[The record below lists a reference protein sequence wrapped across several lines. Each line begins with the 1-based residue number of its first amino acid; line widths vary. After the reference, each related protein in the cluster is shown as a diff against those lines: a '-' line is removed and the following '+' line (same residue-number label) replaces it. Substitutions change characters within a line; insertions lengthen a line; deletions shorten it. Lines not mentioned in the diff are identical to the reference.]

1 MRLLGIWN
9 WLPFFLGFL
18 FFKSFL
24 ETEKQREITAK
35 IFVVGTL
42 PVLISGFGQYW
53 FDWFGPLKTL
63 NGLII
68 WFQKPI
74 DMQGLSGLFSNQNYA
89 GAWLNFVFPFCMA
102 SFLKYT
108 KFSLKKNISLIF
120 LISITIAILL
130 TKSRNAW
137 GGLIFS
143 IPLLLGVSSLFW
155 IIPILIFIF
164 IGIYFAS
171 SESLNLY
178 FQEYARNIL
187 PDSLWKEFSSENFI
201 GRQTRISIWTTAINL
216 IKARPIIGY
225 GAGSFSLIYF
235 QLKSAYSGHAHNLPI
250 EVAYNF
256 GLPFSIFLFSYITYI
271 LIITFDK
278 LIKNNYFKNNIFKIN
293 LFERAWWTS
302 FLILCISNL
311 LDVVL
316 YDGRLRLVFWI
327 LFIGCVQIT
336 KNNQEPYKLIKNI
349 PTN

>member
-1 MRLLGIWN
+1 MIKLSKDIAKVNKLGFYFFQIGVFLLASAFSISLVFFLLSFILGSYIYFKEKKFNKYDLPIIISFLVLPIILYLQNLSPYINSLQPDPNMRLLGIWN

-130 TKSRNAW
+130 T
-137 GGLIFS
+137 
-143 IPLLLGVSSLFW
+143 
-155 IIPILIFIF
+155 
-164 IGIYFAS
+164 
-171 SESLNLY
+171 
-178 FQEYARNIL
+178 
-187 PDSLWKEFSSENFI
+187 
-201 GRQTRISIWTTAINL
+201 
-216 IKARPIIGY
+216 
-225 GAGSFSLIYF
+225 
-235 QLKSAYSGHAHNLPI
+235 
-250 EVAYNF
+250 
-256 GLPFSIFLFSYITYI
+256 
-271 LIITFDK
+271 
-278 LIKNNYFKNNIFKIN
+278 
-293 LFERAWWTS
+293 
-302 FLILCISNL
+302 
-311 LDVVL
+311 
-316 YDGRLRLVFWI
+316 
-327 LFIGCVQIT
+327 
-336 KNNQEPYKLIKNI
+336 
-349 PTN
+349 